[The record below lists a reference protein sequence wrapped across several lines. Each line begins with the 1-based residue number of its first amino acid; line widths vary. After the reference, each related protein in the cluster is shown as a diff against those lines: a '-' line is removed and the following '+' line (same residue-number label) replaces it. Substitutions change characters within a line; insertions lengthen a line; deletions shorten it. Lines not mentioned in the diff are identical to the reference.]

1 MYELYLAKNSY
12 KSDACNEPTFEI
24 YNYGLF
30 NILGKNQELLLGP
43 TAILP
48 DIGEKGDKHKKRPAN
63 IINVEEQLANALKSK
78 DKDELKVIVVYGGSG
93 SGKTFLIEQYL
104 EKMKEKNVF
113 IETIYLWNF
122 DKKEWYKPKINYYG
136 EGESLEELNELLS
149 QKANLN
155 TQELEQAMRKQK
167 EALVNK
173 MKDHTSDFMTKRR
186 EQLEHI
192 IMHTIIRSTPQNIN
206 SSRQHRCVHLSNN
219 TCIFDLCGAE
229 GQLTPEKV
237 CEGWRKHYASE
248 KNNGWN
254 IEDQIKIDKRKMDKS
269 EEFKADIPIVKQL
282 LLDHFYVPENIQNA
296 VEQLTCEKLTN
307 GYKVPELKKLV
318 GRWRLFCY

>member
-1 MYELYLAKNSY
+1 MNGFIRFNELFEKDTIGGQKGGRFLKSMYELYLAKNSY

-149 QKANLN
+149 Q
-155 TQELEQAMRKQK
+155 
-167 EALVNK
+167 
-173 MKDHTSDFMTKRR
+173 
-186 EQLEHI
+186 
-192 IMHTIIRSTPQNIN
+192 
-206 SSRQHRCVHLSNN
+206 
-219 TCIFDLCGAE
+219 
-229 GQLTPEKV
+229 
-237 CEGWRKHYASE
+237 
-248 KNNGWN
+248 
-254 IEDQIKIDKRKMDKS
+254 
-269 EEFKADIPIVKQL
+269 
-282 LLDHFYVPENIQNA
+282 
-296 VEQLTCEKLTN
+296 
-307 GYKVPELKKLV
+307 
-318 GRWRLFCY
+318 